1 MTSTSGEVSSS
12 LSQLTISDP
21 VARPDYGRE
30 GKRIHLMSN
39 FVELKK
45 VATGLIE
52 VVQYY
57 VNVDSDKVKLTRD
70 DKRRVFWTFVK
81 QTPKIFTNP
90 FSVAYDGEALLF
102 SREPLRIKD
111 NERFEAQLKVQVL
124 HSRTPTEV
132 KVGIKKSGMVKIVFK
147 DPKSGGGLPTDSE
160 QSPIQVVDVIL
171 AQGRACTLISRSE
184 RFCVVGNSAYEVPER
199 CGVNLKFGV
208 ELWRGLFTSARVG
221 EGYRPMVNIDVS
233 HAAFYRP
240 QSVLN
245 YICDVLNADRS
256 PREYSVDQ
264 IQSNTRLTEG
274 EMKIVG
280 RAIKGLRVTI
290 THRNRDAQYRIIG
303 IGADASRQMFTL
315 RDGREVSVAD
325 YFKETYFQLRYPR
338 MPALQAGSKNR
349 SIYLP
354 VEVSVVEPSNG
365 TWQMRDLQFFQGGN
379 CANFSAVAFGRSS
392 SLGQVGEF
400 CTNVAK
406 VCNDLGM
413 NVGRKADILLP
424 VRDTAAFE
432 RVLQRLVTEYK
443 ENNKVCRLVF
453 VALSDTKE
461 YPEVKRVADVK
472 FGIMTQCFMQRVL
485 HDVVVKHSVMTAT
498 NLALK
503 INMKM
508 GGVNTRLLA
517 DPFVKSN
524 LTDKDTLVLG
534 VDVTHPHVADRD
546 SPSIAAVV
554 GNVDVNCAEYAA
566 SIRVQPN
573 RWESI
578 LYLEDEFRGRI
589 RAFVYRSNRRPSR
602 IIVFRDG
609 VSEGE
614 FRQVLREELRAL
626 RAACRSLDKAYRPGI
641 TYVVVQKRHHARFMC
656 KDESMAVGKG
666 RNIPAGTVID
676 RRVTSADG
684 YDFYLCSHTGIQ
696 GTSKPAK
703 YNVLYDD
710 NNLNSDTMQA
720 IAYYLCHV
728 YGRCMRS
735 VSIPAPVY
743 FAHLACYR
751 SRHHSYLLTGSSDDS
766 FGSRK
771 KEPSS
776 VEFTRAVAVH
786 DNIRSSM
793 YFV

>member
-354 VEVSVVEPSNG
+354 VEVCNVAGKQRYGAGKLSGCQTTLAIRQCAMDAPTRLQVCMEMMHRANLENDEFLKEFGLDIARTFVEVPGRVLPPPKLEYKRGGRSAVVEPSNG

-406 VCNDLGM
+406 VC
-413 NVGRKADILLP
+413 
-424 VRDTAAFE
+424 
-432 RVLQRLVTEYK
+432 
-443 ENNKVCRLVF
+443 
-453 VALSDTKE
+453 
-461 YPEVKRVADVK
+461 
-472 FGIMTQCFMQRVL
+472 
-485 HDVVVKHSVMTAT
+485 
-498 NLALK
+498 
-503 INMKM
+503 
-508 GGVNTRLLA
+508 
-517 DPFVKSN
+517 
-524 LTDKDTLVLG
+524 
-534 VDVTHPHVADRD
+534 
-546 SPSIAAVV
+546 
-554 GNVDVNCAEYAA
+554 
-566 SIRVQPN
+566 
-573 RWESI
+573 
-578 LYLEDEFRGRI
+578 
-589 RAFVYRSNRRPSR
+589 
-602 IIVFRDG
+602 
-609 VSEGE
+609 
-614 FRQVLREELRAL
+614 
-626 RAACRSLDKAYRPGI
+626 
-641 TYVVVQKRHHARFMC
+641 
-656 KDESMAVGKG
+656 
-666 RNIPAGTVID
+666 
-676 RRVTSADG
+676 
-684 YDFYLCSHTGIQ
+684 
-696 GTSKPAK
+696 
-703 YNVLYDD
+703 
-710 NNLNSDTMQA
+710 
-720 IAYYLCHV
+720 
-728 YGRCMRS
+728 
-735 VSIPAPVY
+735 
-743 FAHLACYR
+743 
-751 SRHHSYLLTGSSDDS
+751 
-766 FGSRK
+766 
-771 KEPSS
+771 
-776 VEFTRAVAVH
+776 
-786 DNIRSSM
+786 
-793 YFV
+793 

>member
-354 VEVSVVEPSNG
+354 VEVCNVAGKQRYGAGKLSGCQTTLAIRQCAMDAPTRLQVCMEMMHRANLENDEFLKEFGLDIARTFVEVPGRVLPPPKLEYKRGGRSAVVEPSNG

-517 DPFVKSN
+517 DPFVKTN
-524 LTDKDTLVLG
+524 LTNKNTLVLG

-578 LYLEDEFRGRI
+578 LYLEDEFRERI

-602 IIVFRDG
+602 IIMFRDG

-614 FRQVLREELRAL
+614 FRQVT
-626 RAACRSLDKAYRPGI
+626 K
-641 TYVVVQKRHHARFMC
+641 
-656 KDESMAVGKG
+656 
-666 RNIPAGTVID
+666 
-676 RRVTSADG
+676 
-684 YDFYLCSHTGIQ
+684 
-696 GTSKPAK
+696 
-703 YNVLYDD
+703 
-710 NNLNSDTMQA
+710 
-720 IAYYLCHV
+720 
-728 YGRCMRS
+728 
-735 VSIPAPVY
+735 
-743 FAHLACYR
+743 
-751 SRHHSYLLTGSSDDS
+751 
-766 FGSRK
+766 
-771 KEPSS
+771 
-776 VEFTRAVAVH
+776 
-786 DNIRSSM
+786 
-793 YFV
+793 